1 MATKLHTSIRKQRA
15 QVKLGF
21 AKLTNE
27 WETWCA
33 NNKLPCADALELY
46 MSNLPNKIQCDYILE
61 FCERWEMLD
70 KLDLRLMKI
79 ENELEGIS

>member
-1 MATKLHTSIRKQRA
+1 MATQLHTSIRKQRA

-27 WETWCA
+27 WEQWCA
-33 NNKLPCADALELY
+33 NNNLPCADALELY
-46 MSNLPNKIQCDYILE
+46 MSGLPNKIQSDYILE
-61 FCERWEMLD
+61 FCERWDMLD